1 MTDLN
6 TLTDLEMAADLE
18 ITKDPKKKGERRKS
32 VSKAYV
38 IIMSLM
44 TGAASDR

>member
-6 TLTDLEMAADLE
+6 TLTDPEMAADSE
-18 ITKDPKKKGERRKS
+18 ITKDPKKKGERRES
-32 VSKAYV
+32 ISKAYV